1 MIIIMTS
8 NFYLYALRR
17 SIFCTLS
24 VVYTAFNKIKPW
36 IRSVNEADEL
46 IKLKNSAP

>member
-1 MIIIMTS
+1 MIIS
-8 NFYLYALRR
+8 NFYIYALRR
-17 SIFCTLS
+17 SIFSTLAVIS
-24 VVYTAFNKIKPW
+24 TAFYKIKPW